1 MIDISALR
9 IGDVVRNIG
18 SGTAYQVTR
27 EPAARIA
34 TKGGLHWVAGLTRD
48 IVCDN
53 PQEWELIAQGP
64 FREVKRTGDSCS
76 ITWTTRIGDRELS
89 RTVSAPTADAC
100 IGMMNRVEEYDRRR
114 SMGIPVDDD
123 GYRMWCAG
131 EFTRAVESEIQSMAA
146 SLNQAHNLSANVGS
160 QG

>member
-18 SGTAYQVTR
+18 SGTAYQVTS

-53 PQEWELIAQGP
+53 PKEWELVAQGP
-64 FREVKRTGDSCS
+64 FHEVKRTDGAHS
-76 ITWTTRIGDRELS
+76 ITWTTRIGERELS

-100 IGMMNRVEEYDRRR
+100 LWLMNKIEVADGRR
-114 SMGIPVDDD
+114 SMGLPADD
-123 GYRMWCAG
+123 GEYSDWCECEAHADEVAAG
-131 EFTRAVESEIQSMAA
+131 I
-146 SLNQAHNLSANVGS
+146 NQAHNLSANVGS

>member
-18 SGTAYQVTR
+18 SGTAYQVTS

-34 TKGGLHWVAGLTRD
+34 TKGGLHWVARLTRD

-76 ITWTTRIGDRELS
+76 ITWTTRIGERELS

-100 IGMMNRVEEYDRRR
+100 LWLMNKIEVADDRR
-114 SMGIPVDDD
+114 SNGISADDD
-123 GYRMWCAG
+123 EYCSWLQCEAHAD
-131 EFTRAVESEIQSMAA
+131 EVA
-146 SLNQAHNLSANVGS
+146 SSRNQAHNLSANVGS